1 MTLTYNAY
9 HVCVCVKDSEIQN
22 LKQDLEIVRDSKA
35 SVEVEL
41 QQSKETLENTVRDV
55 CLT

>member
-9 HVCVCVKDSEIQN
+9 HVCVKDSEIQN